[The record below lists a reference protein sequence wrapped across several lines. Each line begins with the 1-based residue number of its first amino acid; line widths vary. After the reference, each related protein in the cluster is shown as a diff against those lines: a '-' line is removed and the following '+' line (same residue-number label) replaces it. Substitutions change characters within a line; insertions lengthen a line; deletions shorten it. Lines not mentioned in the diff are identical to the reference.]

1 MPILHAIVLGI
12 TQGLSEFLP
21 ISSSGHLILVPW
33 LFGWHDFA
41 GSKSLEKSFDAI
53 LHLGTFLAAV
63 AYFRHELV
71 VYIRDGLKAAF
82 NRRVRAT
89 PDGRLAWLIVLSAL
103 PAALVG
109 AAGEKAVE
117 NHTGKIPLIA
127 IMLIVFGLVLAW
139 ADRLGGRRELHDF
152 SVRDALIAGGAQIL
166 ALQPGVSR
174 SGATITATRWLGFN
188 RDSAARISFLMSIP
202 VTGGAAV
209 YKLAKVLNDGISSS
223 FRAAL
228 IAGLIAATV
237 SGFFAVWGLL
247 KLVRTHSFTPFV
259 IYRVTAGIVVLIL
272 AATVLN

>member
-89 PDGRLAWLIVLSAL
+89 PDGRLAWLILLSAL

-117 NHTGKIPLIA
+117 DHTGKIPLIA

-152 SVRDALIAGGAQIL
+152 SHTMARVQPRQCGPHLVPHEHPRHGRGGRLQAGQGAERRHLVEFPGRAHRRTDRRHGVGILCGVGPPEVGAHAQLHAVRDLPRDRRHRRAH
-166 ALQPGVSR
+166 PGRDGVELST
-174 SGATITATRWLGFN
+174 STTA
-188 RDSAARISFLMSIP
+188 P
-202 VTGGAAV
+202 
-209 YKLAKVLNDGISSS
+209 
-223 FRAAL
+223 
-228 IAGLIAATV
+228 
-237 SGFFAVWGLL
+237 
-247 KLVRTHSFTPFV
+247 
-259 IYRVTAGIVVLIL
+259 
-272 AATVLN
+272 